1 MLFFLIS
8 FGEGAC
14 FIILFGLNPSPKLEF
29 ETRPRV
35 GRDGWRGLRG
45 GRERRVRRRAAQL
58 GRRRRVARARDG
70 NGRDNRGAVRRGSV
84 RGSGAAAGGDEAV
97 EVTASALCE
106 MRHLLS
112 GVGRR
117 RSSARAWSGGR
128 AAEEADRQGSEAAR
142 RRRAGAAR
150 ARRTTSTE
158 KLTGVWEKQR
168 WEEPAL
174 NGGRRRSALS
184 APRCGRTERRARGS
198 G

>member
-1 MLFFLIS
+1 MRTKVKSASYHAIFLIS

-117 RSSARAWSGGR
+117 RNSASAWSGGR
-128 AAEEADRQGSEAAR
+128 AAEEAAPGT
-142 RRRAGAAR
+142 GR
-150 ARRTTSTE
+150 ARRPHA
-158 KLTGVWEKQR
+158 R
-168 WEEPAL
+168 
-174 NGGRRRSALS
+174 GGRRALRS
-184 APRCGRTERRARGS
+184 
-198 G
+198 

>member
-35 GRDGWRGLRG
+35 GRDGWRGQRG
-45 GRERRVRRRAAQL
+45 GRERRVRRRAALQRPAPAGYADLGAPTAQL

-70 NGRDNRGAVRRGSV
+70 DGRDDRGAVLRSSV

-117 RSSARAWSGGR
+117 RNSASAWSGGR
-128 AAEEADRQGSEAAR
+128 AAEEAAPGT
-142 RRRAGAAR
+142 GR
-150 ARRTTSTE
+150 ARRPHA
-158 KLTGVWEKQR
+158 R
-168 WEEPAL
+168 
-174 NGGRRRSALS
+174 GGRRALRS
-184 APRCGRTERRARGS
+184 
-198 G
+198 